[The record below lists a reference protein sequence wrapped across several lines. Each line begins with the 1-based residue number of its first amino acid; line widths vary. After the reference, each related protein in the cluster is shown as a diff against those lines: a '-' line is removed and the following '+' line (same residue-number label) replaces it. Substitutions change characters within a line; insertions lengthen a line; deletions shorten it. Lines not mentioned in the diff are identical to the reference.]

1 MDCHKKSI
9 SPSNVD
15 QVDNVSL
22 EFSNGLRLGDE
33 DGACLHD
40 TSHQCRC
47 KDDKWVQCIFYWC
60 DPENNLVKWLDSF
73 DFNFYVSV
81 LWFCLRAAAWGGGGF
96 VLWKAQLRATHS
108 LQGPFWLGDTANS
121 QPQFY
126 GSLTVMLL
134 FFSLGYPIR
143 VRVPDWKE
151 CAVQYTWTRVNLG
164 VMFSLRTS
172 N

>member
-1 MDCHKKSI
+1 
-9 SPSNVD
+9 
-15 QVDNVSL
+15 
-22 EFSNGLRLGDE
+22 
-33 DGACLHD
+33 
-40 TSHQCRC
+40 
-47 KDDKWVQCIFYWC
+47 
-60 DPENNLVKWLDSF
+60 LVEWLDSF

-134 FFSLGYPIR
+134 FFPWNIQSEF
-143 VRVPDWKE
+143 E
-151 CAVQYTWTRVNLG
+151 CHIERNVQYSTPELEWTWESCLAWGHQIRLTAIYL
-164 VMFSLRTS
+164 
-172 N
+172 

>member
-1 MDCHKKSI
+1 
-9 SPSNVD
+9 
-15 QVDNVSL
+15 
-22 EFSNGLRLGDE
+22 
-33 DGACLHD
+33 
-40 TSHQCRC
+40 
-47 KDDKWVQCIFYWC
+47 
-60 DPENNLVKWLDSF
+60 LVKWLDSF

>member
-40 TSHQCRC
+40 ASHQCRC

-134 FFSLGYPIR
+134 FFFPGISNQSSSARLKGMCSTVHLNSSELGSH
-143 VRVPDWKE
+143 V
-151 CAVQYTWTRVNLG
+151 
-164 VMFSLRTS
+164 
-172 N
+172 